1 MAPPTYRIAMV
12 CDFFFPQPGGIESHI
27 YQLSTKLI
35 DRGHKVI
42 IITHAYEGRT
52 GVRYLTNGLKV
63 YHVPF
68 LVIYRS
74 ATFPTVFSFFPVFR
88 NIVLRERIDIVH
100 GHASLSSLCHEAILH
115 ARTMGLRTVFTDH
128 SLFGF
133 ADAASILTNKL
144 LKFALS
150 DVDHVICVSHTC
162 KENTVLRASLDPLMV
177 SVIPNAVVAENFR
190 PLGYPT
196 STPPSSMSSPVPGG
210 LPSLTPPRRILG
222 PHDPITIVVISRLFY
237 NKGTD
242 LLTAAI
248 PRILA
253 AHPNTRF
260 IIAGS
265 GPKSIDLEQMIEQNV
280 LQDRVEMLGPIRHS
294 EVRDVMVRGHIY
306 LHPSLTEA
314 FGTVIV
320 EAASC
325 GLYVVCTQVGGIPEV
340 LPSHMTVFAKP
351 EEDDLVAAT
360 GRAIAAIRRN
370 EVPTELFHE
379 QVKNMYSWTNV
390 AERTERVYNG
400 ISGAISEAEFYGY
413 HHHRSG
419 TTGRG
424 MRSGVTSFALIDRLK
439 RYYGCGVW
447 AGKLF
452 CVCVII
458 DYLIFLF
465 LELVFPREGIDICPD
480 WPRKKQNINNGIVD
494 NARGSR
500 EGGGLEWGDI
510 EEYRRR
516 SMRPSRLR

>member
-1 MAPPTYRIAMV
+1 MPYNIAMV
-12 CDFFFPQPGGIESHI
+12 SDNFFPQPGGVESHM

-68 LVIYRS
+68 LVIYR
-74 ATFPTVFSFFPVFR
+74 ATTFPTVFSFFPIFR
-88 NIVLRERIDIVH
+88 NIVIREQIEIVH

-144 LKFALS
+144 LKFILS

-190 PLGYPT
+190 PLHHPSYPL
-196 STPPSSMSSPVPGG
+196 SEFGNQIVPPPQ
-210 LPSLTPPRRILG
+210 RLG
-222 PHDPITIVVISRLFY
+222 PHDTITIVVISRLFY

-242 LLTAAI
+242 LLVAAI

-253 AHPNTRF
+253 SDPNVRF

-265 GPKSIDLEQMIEQNV
+265 GPKAIDLEQMLERNV
-280 LQDRVEMLGPIRHS
+280 LQDRVEMLGPVRHE

-340 LPSHMTVFAKP
+340 LPAHMTVFAKP

-360 GRAIAAIRRN
+360 GRAIAALRANKVR
-370 EVPTELFHE
+370 TEKFHD
-379 QVKNMYSWTNV
+379 QVKMMYSWTDV
-390 AERTERVYNG
+390 AERTERVYDG
-400 ISGAISEAEFYGY
+400 ISGAISEAAFYGY
-413 HHHRSG
+413 DAADAASWSATR
-419 TTGRG
+419 GRA
-424 MRSGVTSFALIDRLK
+424 GVQSFALIDRLK
-439 RYYGCGVW
+439 RYYGCGIW

-452 CVCVII
+452 CLCVVI
-458 DYLIFLF
+458 DYMLF
-465 LELVFPREGIDICPD
+465 LLLEFVAPRDAIDIARN
-480 WPRKKQNINNGIVD
+480 WPKK
-494 NARGSR
+494 
-500 EGGGLEWGDI
+500 EK
-510 EEYRRR
+510 EERIHKPR
-516 SMRPSRLR
+516 SGYGR

>member
-1 MAPPTYRIAMV
+1 MIS
-12 CDFFFPQPGGIESHI
+12 DFFFPQPGGVESHI

-42 IITHAYEGRT
+42 IITHAYSGRT

-68 LVIYRS
+68 FVIYRET
-74 ATFPTVFSFFPVFR
+74 TFPTVFSFFPIFR
-88 NIVLRERIDIVH
+88 NIIIREQIEIVH

-133 ADAASILTNKL
+133 ADVASILTNKL
-144 LKFALS
+144 LKFTLS

-190 PLGYPT
+190 PLGYPNVYQDSSVT
-196 STPPSSMSSPVPGG
+196 SPIDVRPP
-210 LPSLTPPRRILG
+210 PPQHLG
-222 PHDPITIVVISRLFY
+222 PHDTITIVVISRLFY

-242 LLTAAI
+242 LLIAAI

-253 AHPNTRF
+253 SHPNVRF

-265 GPKSIDLEQMIEQNV
+265 GPKAIDLEQMLERNV
-280 LQDRVEMLGPIRHS
+280 LQDRVELLGPVRHE

-325 GLYVVCTQVGGIPEV
+325 GLYVVCTRVGGIPEV
-340 LPSHMTVFAKP
+340 LPNHMTEFAKP
-351 EEDDLVAAT
+351 EEDDIVLAT
-360 GRAIAAIRRN
+360 GRAIAALRANKIR
-370 EVPTELFHE
+370 TERFHE
-379 QVKNMYSWTNV
+379 LVRSMYSWTDV
-390 AERTERVYNG
+390 AERTERVYDG
-400 ISGAISEAEFYGY
+400 ISGVLSEEEFYGY
-413 HHHRSG
+413 HAPGGWSATR
-419 TTGRG
+419 GRA
-424 MRSGVTSFALIDRLK
+424 GVQSFALIDRLK
-439 RYYGCGVW
+439 RYYGCGIW

-452 CVCVII
+452 CLCVII
-458 DYLIFLF
+458 DYLLFVF
-465 LELVFPREGIDICPD
+465 LEIWSPRANIDIARN
-480 WPRKKQNINNGIVD
+480 WPKKVTAPAVEKLTFETEVPIRKRSNRQ
-494 NARGSR
+494 R
-500 EGGGLEWGDI
+500 EKNWE
-510 EEYRRR
+510 
-516 SMRPSRLR
+516 S